1 MSSEPPNPK
10 PKSFFDRLAA
20 AFHEEEVEDRGR
32 LLSLMRD
39 AQSHNVMDK
48 ETLSMMVMS
57 FTAFGMMKGTPALNF
72 ISAFVLLS
80 FYINRPRTVS
90 WFSQSL
96 VSLAMIFFSC
106 GVLYWRL
113 MKGYLPAK

>member
-1 MSSEPPNPK
+1 MGTDNPK
-10 PKSFFDRLAA
+10 PKKEPLVPEKDIDSAMTL
-20 AFHEEEVEDRGR
+20 HHKIPVEQDP
-32 LLSLMRD
+32 
-39 AQSHNVMDK
+39 A

-72 ISAFVLLS
+72 LSAFVLLS
-80 FYINRPRTVS
+80 FYINRPRTAS

-96 VSLAMIFFSC
+96 VSIAMVFFSC

-113 MKGYLPAK
+113 LKGYIPTK

>member
-1 MSSEPPNPK
+1 MGKTNDGTKAKKEPLVPEKDIASAMTLEHKIP
-10 PKSFFDRLAA
+10 
-20 AFHEEEVEDRGR
+20 VEQDP
-32 LLSLMRD
+32 
-39 AQSHNVMDK
+39 A

-57 FTAFGMMKGTPALNF
+57 FTAFGMMKGAPALNF

-80 FYINRPRTVS
+80 LYINRPRTRS
-90 WFSQSL
+90 WFSNSL